1 MLYPLFSL
9 VKKTIQKQ
17 EERDSFE
24 IVGAWQDF
32 TIYDEM
38 GDIVITF
45 NDIRKVSLLFIEYTV
60 HSY

>member
-1 MLYPLFSL
+1 MFHPLFPL
-9 VKKTIQKQ
+9 IQKTIQKQ

-45 NDIRKVSLLFIEYTV
+45 NDIRKVSVLFVEHTV
-60 HSY
+60 HS